1 MMSNRDTLLGS
12 IGKFDKSDKI
22 SKLMARQGQSMS
34 ASTFIAEVPKEEV
47 RLISDKESPFEKI
60 DTSD

>member
-1 MMSNRDTLLGS
+1 
-12 IGKFDKSDKI
+12 
-22 SKLMARQGQSMS
+22 MS

-60 DTSD
+60 QFSDGCGYISEDLLKIAADKHEFSKVSAI